1 MCRRE
6 QKGDGAKAPRQSEA
20 STTPGTAEP
29 LRSQPIVVT
38 GVKIG
43 FSIAVPRT
51 PPEACFLLAFPASG
65 EVVRVLVWAFQPK
78 LLQVVVTA
86 VRWSIHLQAG
96 RLHQVKPLQPVS
108 LVCRVLAQVTDLMS
122 LRQT

>member
-1 MCRRE
+1 MVLKRLDKARRV
-6 QKGDGAKAPRQSEA
+6 QHQ
-20 STTPGTAEP
+20 EP
-29 LRSQPIVVT
+29 PNLYALSLLFVT

-51 PPEACFLLAFPASG
+51 PPEACFLLAFLVSG
-65 EVVRVLVWAFQPK
+65 EVVRALVWAFQPK